1 MHTPL
6 ISLWALLLNRRRVLW
21 GGLALTLL
29 ILLTAITMM
38 WRELRDM
45 RQRDLQRLELLA
57 SVFELQATQLFDR
70 GAQALDVQAKAL
82 ARNAFTVAQFQA
94 LQHNQLQGM
103 PFVYGMALLDLQ
115 GKVIASTRDADRG
128 TRINLQR
135 LTSQPFTQEHV
146 TIGRLMPANLTAN
159 GAPAPGGTQGPDV
172 IPLLRPVHLTDG
184 TLLLMALIAP
194 QALMD
199 NHGKLLDIVGT
210 DARMQ
215 LVFDDGSLPIQYGDN
230 QAASDGDWK
239 NQPERPRFFA
249 AHQGTYGPTTIA
261 GKRVLGS
268 WHRSNAYAFTSVAEQ
283 LYSITSER
291 WLNTLRGPLLFMA
304 TAVLLIALITGI
316 ALRSARA
323 RDAAQRERDAAQ
335 NEIVR
340 RERELSV
347 LLKNVQELIFRT
359 DTEGKLRFVS
369 HHWQALTGEK
379 PDTALGKYL
388 RNLVLPDCRERIG
401 TLFNPQGPQGLRTT
415 QVHMQGMGGSLHML
429 DISVMPLTDSDGRV
443 RGYVG
448 SAVDIT
454 ELHQTQQKLQ
464 ENLAFTVRL
473 VESTPLPLC
482 MTDMQGRFVVVNQA
496 WEKFMGIARSQ
507 ALGRA
512 NRDLLPAPEA
522 QAYDAHNDQLANESD
537 TLRYEERLQRPDGSV
552 RDVLITKVL
561 VRNTEGKPQGIL
573 INKNDITDYLAARD
587 QAHEASRIKSEFVAN
602 ISHELRTPLQSIL
615 GFSELGMLRARQHER
630 FVSMFSDIHGA
641 GQRMLEL
648 VNDLLDISKIESTVG
663 AFHFERNDVRDLVQ
677 DVVAELQM
685 LFDRKGLAIELELG
699 RAPLVSKV
707 DPTRF
712 SQVVR
717 NVLSNAIKFSPQGSA
732 IDISASA
739 PDEETIQIQIRD
751 HGPGI
756 PPQELETIFD
766 AFVQSSK
773 TRDGSGGT
781 GLGLAICRKI
791 LTAHGGQIHATN
803 AQDGGSIF
811 HITLPSANYTDT
823 MPGALL

>member
-1 MHTPL
+1 MHPPL
-6 ISLWALLLNRRRVLW
+6 ISLWSFLLNRRRGIW
-21 GGLALTLL
+21 GGLALILL
-29 ILLTAITMM
+29 ILLTAMAMM
-38 WRELRDM
+38 WRELGNM

-70 GAQALDVQAKAL
+70 GAQALDVQAQAL
-82 ARNAFTVAQFQA
+82 ARNTFTVAQFQA
-94 LQHNQLQGM
+94 LQHNQLQSM
-103 PFVYGMALLDLQ
+103 PFVHGMALLDLQ

-128 TRINLQR
+128 TRIDLQR
-135 LTSQPFTQEHV
+135 LSSQPLSQERV
-146 TIGRLMPANLTAN
+146 TIGRLMPASLTAK
-159 GAPAPGGTQGPDV
+159 GAPALGDAQVPDV
-172 IPLLRPVHLTDG
+172 IPLLRPVRLTDG

-194 QALMD
+194 QALVD
-199 NHGKLLDIVGT
+199 NNGKLLDIVGT

-215 LVFDDGSLPIQYGDN
+215 LILDDGGLPIHVGQK
-230 QAASDGDWK
+230 QAAGDGDLK
-239 NQPERPRFFA
+239 NHPERARFLA
-249 AHQGTYGPTTIA
+249 AHQGTYGPTSIA
-261 GKRVLGS
+261 DKRVLGS

-283 LYSITSER
+283 QYSVTSER

-304 TAVLLIALITGI
+304 PAVLLIALMTGI

-323 RDAAQRERDAAQ
+323 REAAQRERDAAQ

-340 RERELSV
+340 REREFSV

-359 DTEGKLRFVS
+359 DTEGQLRFVS
-369 HHWQALTGEK
+369 HHWQVLTGHN
-379 PDTALGKYL
+379 PDTALGKHL
-388 RNLVLPDCRERIG
+388 GNLVLPNCRKRIG
-401 TLFNPQGPQGLRTT
+401 TLFDPQGPQGMRTA
-415 QVHMQGMGGSLHML
+415 QVHMQGTGGSIHML

-443 RGYVG
+443 RGYAG

-464 ENLAFTVRL
+464 ENLAFTESL
-473 VESTPLPLC
+473 VESNPLPMC

-507 ALGRA
+507 ALGRT

-522 QAYDAHNDQLANESD
+522 QAYDAHNDQLSNESD

-552 RDVLITKVL
+552 RDVQITKVL

-587 QAHEASRIKSEFVAN
+587 QAHESSRTKSEFVAN

-663 AFHFERNDVRDLVQ
+663 AFHFERNDVRDVVQ
-677 DVVAELQM
+677 DVTDELQM
-685 LFDRKGLAIELELG
+685 LLDRKGLAIEMELG

-707 DPTRF
+707 DTTRF
-712 SQVVR
+712 SQLVR

-732 IDISASA
+732 ISISASA

-756 PPQELETIFD
+756 PSQELETIFD

-791 LTAHGGQIHATN
+791 VTAHGGQIHATN

>member
-1 MHTPL
+1 MLTPL
-6 ISLWALLLNRRRVLW
+6 ISFWSLLLNRRRVLW
-21 GGLALTLL
+21 GALVLTLL
-29 ILLTAITMM
+29 IFLTAMAMM
-38 WRELRDM
+38 WHELGNM

-70 GAQALDVQAKAL
+70 GAQALEVQAQAL

-94 LQHNQLQGM
+94 LQRDQLQSM
-103 PFVYGMALLDLQ
+103 PFVHGMALLDQQ
-115 GKVIASTRDADRG
+115 GQVIASTRDADRG
-128 TRINLQR
+128 TRIDLQR
-135 LTSQPFTQEHV
+135 LSPQPLTPERA
-146 TIGRLMPANLTAN
+146 TIGSLLPANLTAN
-159 GAPAPGGTQGPDV
+159 GAPAPGGTQVPNV
-172 IPLLRPVHLTDG
+172 ISLLRPVRLAEG

-194 QALMD
+194 QALID

-215 LVFDDGSLPIQYGDN
+215 LMLDDGSLPIDVGQN
-230 QAASDGDWK
+230 QAASNGYWK
-239 NQPERPRFFA
+239 DHTERPRFIA
-249 AHQGTYGPTTIA
+249 AHQGTYGPTSVA

-268 WHRSNAYAFTSVAEQ
+268 WHRSNAYAFTSVVEQ
-283 LYSITSER
+283 QYSITSER

-304 TAVLLIALITGI
+304 PAVLLIALITGI

-323 RDAAQRERDAAQ
+323 RDTAQRERDAAQ
-335 NEIVR
+335 SEIVR
-340 RERELSV
+340 KERELSV

-359 DTEGKLRFVS
+359 DTDGKLGFVS
-369 HHWQALTGEK
+369 YHWQTLTGES
-379 PDTALGKYL
+379 PDTALGKHL
-388 RNLVLPDCRERIG
+388 RDLVLPDHRETIRA
-401 TLFNPQGPQGLRTT
+401 LFAPQGPQGMRTA
-415 QVHMQGMGGSLHML
+415 QARMQGTGGSIHML
-429 DISVMPLTDSDGRV
+429 NISVMPLTDSDGQV
-443 RGYVG
+443 RGYAG
-448 SAVDIT
+448 SVVDIT

-464 ENLAFTVRL
+464 ENLAFTERL
-473 VESTPLPLC
+473 VESNPLPMS
-482 MTDMQGRFVVVNQA
+482 MTDMQGRFIAVNQA

-507 ALGRA
+507 ALGHT
-512 NRDLLPAPEA
+512 NRDLLSALEA
-522 QAYDAHNDQLANESD
+522 QAYDAHNEQLWHESG
-537 TLRYEERLQRPDGSV
+537 TLRYEERLQQPDGSV
-552 RDVLITKVL
+552 RDVQITKVL
-561 VRNTEGKPQGIL
+561 IRNTEGKPQGIL
-573 INKNDITDYLAARD
+573 INKYDITDYLAARD
-587 QAHEASRIKSEFVAN
+587 QAHEASRTKSEFVAN

-685 LFDRKGLAIELELG
+685 MFDRKGLAIEVELG

-712 SQVVR
+712 LQVMR
-717 NVLSNAIKFSPQGSA
+717 NVLSNAIKFSPQSSA

-739 PDEETIQIQIRD
+739 PDEETIQIRIRD

-791 LTAHGGQIHATN
+791 VTAHGGEIHATN
-803 AQDGGSIF
+803 AQGGGSIF
-811 HITLPSANYTDT
+811 HISLPSAKYTDT

>member
-1 MHTPL
+1 M
-6 ISLWALLLNRRRVLW
+6 A
-21 GGLALTLL
+21 
-29 ILLTAITMM
+29 MM
-38 WRELRDM
+38 WRELGNM

-70 GAQALDVQAKAL
+70 GAQALDVQAQAL
-82 ARNAFTVAQFQA
+82 ARNTFTVAQFQA
-94 LQHNQLQGM
+94 LQHNQLQSM
-103 PFVYGMALLDLQ
+103 PFVHGMALLDLQ

-128 TRINLQR
+128 TRIDLQR
-135 LTSQPFTQEHV
+135 LSSQPLSQERV
-146 TIGRLMPANLTAN
+146 TIGRFMPASLTAK
-159 GAPAPGGTQGPDV
+159 GAPALGDAQVPDV
-172 IPLLRPVHLTDG
+172 IPLLRPVRLTDG

-194 QALMD
+194 QALVD
-199 NHGKLLDIVGT
+199 NNGKLLDIVGT

-215 LVFDDGSLPIQYGDN
+215 LILDDGGLPIHIGQK
-230 QAASDGDWK
+230 QAAGDGDLK
-239 NQPERPRFFA
+239 NHPERARFLA
-249 AHQGTYGPTTIA
+249 AHQGTYGPTSIA
-261 GKRVLGS
+261 DKRVLGS

-283 LYSITSER
+283 QYSVTSER

-304 TAVLLIALITGI
+304 PAVLLIALMTGI

-323 RDAAQRERDAAQ
+323 REAAQRERDAAQ

-340 RERELSV
+340 REREFSV

-359 DTEGKLRFVS
+359 DTEGQLRFVS
-369 HHWQALTGEK
+369 HHWQVLTGHN
-379 PDTALGKYL
+379 PDTALGKHL
-388 RNLVLPDCRERIG
+388 GNLVLPNCRKRIG
-401 TLFNPQGPQGLRTT
+401 TLFDPQGPQGMRTA
-415 QVHMQGMGGSLHML
+415 QVHMQGTGGSIHML

-443 RGYVG
+443 RGYAG

-464 ENLAFTVRL
+464 ENLAFTESL
-473 VESTPLPLC
+473 VESNPLPMC

-507 ALGRA
+507 ALGRT

-522 QAYDAHNDQLANESD
+522 QAYDAHNDQLSNESD

-552 RDVLITKVL
+552 RDVQITKVL

-587 QAHEASRIKSEFVAN
+587 QAHEASRTKSEFVAN

-663 AFHFERNDVRDLVQ
+663 AFHFERNDVRDVVQ
-677 DVVAELQM
+677 DVTDELQM
-685 LFDRKGLAIELELG
+685 LLDRKGLVIEMELG

-707 DPTRF
+707 DTTRF
-712 SQVVR
+712 SQLVR

-732 IDISASA
+732 ISISASA

-756 PPQELETIFD
+756 PSQELETIFD

-791 LTAHGGQIHATN
+791 VTAHGGQIHATN
-803 AQDGGSIF
+803 AKDGGSIF